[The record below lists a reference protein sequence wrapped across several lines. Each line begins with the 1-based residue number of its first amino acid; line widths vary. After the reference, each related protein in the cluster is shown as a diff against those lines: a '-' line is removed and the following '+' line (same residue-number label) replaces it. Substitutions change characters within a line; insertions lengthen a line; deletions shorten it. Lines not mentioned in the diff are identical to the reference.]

1 MLTALI
7 LMAIFGGG
15 SAEVFS
21 RSDFRTV
28 ESAIEEPERADAAT
42 QAMERI
48 NDRFEA
54 LLYERDRYFQQLRDI
69 NASVESTEDEYNRV
83 LDQLWIARRE
93 ALASYTEEIFVL
105 RDNMTGDEWET
116 AFGKTDN

>member
-1 MLTALI
+1 MLTTLI

-28 ESAIEEPERADAAT
+28 ESAIEEPRRAEAAT

-48 NDRFEA
+48 NDQLETLLDGREQYFE
-54 LLYERDRYFQQLRDI
+54 QLKNID
-69 NASVESTEDEYNRV
+69 ASIESPKDEYDSV
-83 LDQLWIARRE
+83 LDRLWLGRQEAQVSYIA
-93 ALASYTEEIFVL
+93 EIFVL
-105 RDNMTGDEWET
+105 RDNMTRDEWET
-116 AFGKTDN
+116 AFGNADD

>member
-7 LMAIFGGG
+7 LIAIFGGG

-42 QAMERI
+42 RAMERI
-48 NDRFEA
+48 NDRLEA
-54 LLYERDRYFQQLRDI
+54 LLDDRERYFEQLSEIDARVD
-69 NASVESTEDEYNRV
+69 SSEDEYNRV
-83 LDQLWIARRE
+83 LDQLWTARRE
-93 ALASYTEEIFVL
+93 AFASYAGEIFVL
-105 RDNMTGDEWET
+105 RDNMTRDEWAT
-116 AFGKTDN
+116 AFGKADN

>member
-1 MLTALI
+1 MLTTLI

-28 ESAIEEPERADAAT
+28 ESAIEEPRRAEAAT

-48 NDRFEA
+48 NDQLETLLDGREQYFE
-54 LLYERDRYFQQLRDI
+54 QLKNID
-69 NASVESTEDEYNRV
+69 ASIESPKDEYDSV
-83 LDQLWIARRE
+83 LDRLWLGRQEAQVSYIAE
-93 ALASYTEEIFVL
+93 VFVL
-105 RDNMTGDEWET
+105 RDNMTRDEWET
-116 AFGKTDN
+116 AFGNADD

>member
-1 MLTALI
+1 MLTVLI

-21 RSDFRTV
+21 RSDLRTV
-28 ESAIEEPERADAAT
+28 ESAIEESERADAAT

-48 NDRFEA
+48 NDRLEA
-54 LLYERDRYFQQLRDI
+54 LLDERDQYFQQLRDI
-69 NASVESTEDEYNRV
+69 NARVESTKDEYNRV

-93 ALASYTEEIFVL
+93 AFASYTEEIFVL